1 MQKKDSSIHIRYL
14 LANELDALWGLT
26 VNTVGYQ
33 IVQEGENYP
42 PNNHPT
48 RYLFSA
54 QKGRI
59 LEEYQLVYIVEG
71 RGNFVSTDHRQSE
84 VKEGN
89 MFILFPGEWHNYNP
103 NRNTGWTE
111 YWIGFK
117 GRIIDYQLE
126 NGFFKKTKPVLNI
139 GIQDE
144 VVQLYK
150 RAIEISQKQNAG
162 FQQML
167 AGIVN
172 QLLGYAY
179 SLDKHLSFENLE
191 VTNQINKA
199 KILMSENLQAK
210 ITPEEIAK
218 NINMSYS
225 WFRHLFKQYTGFA
238 PNQYILELKIQK
250 CKELLTNTHLSIK
263 EIAYESGFDNPEYFS
278 RIFKTKEH
286 ITPLAYR
293 RLTRGY
299 AVKPQN

>member
-1 MQKKDSSIHIRYL
+1 MQKEDSSIHVRYL
-14 LANELDALWGLT
+14 LANELDSLWGLT
-26 VNTVGYQ
+26 VNTVGCQ
-33 IVQEGENYP
+33 IVQEGESYP

-71 RGNFVSTDHRQSE
+71 KGSFVSTEHRQSE

-89 MFILFPGEWHNYNP
+89 MFILFPGEWHNYKP
-103 NRNTGWTE
+103 NKSTGWTE

-117 GRIIDYQLE
+117 GRIIDYQFE
-126 NGFFKKTKPVLNI
+126 NGFFKKSKPILNI
-139 GIQDE
+139 GIQDD

-179 SLDKHLSFENLE
+179 SLDKHLSFEDLE

-199 KILMSENLQAK
+199 KILMSENLQTK
-210 ITPEEIAK
+210 VTPEEIAQS
-218 NINMSYS
+218 INMSYS

-238 PNQYILELKIQK
+238 PNQYILELKMQK

-263 EIAYESGFDNPEYFS
+263 EIAYESGFDNPEYLS
-278 RIFKTKEH
+278 RLFKTKENM
-286 ITPLAYR
+286 TPLAYR
-293 RLTRGY
+293 RLTQGY
-299 AVKPQN
+299 EVKPQK